1 VDHHAELRINE
12 TLRQKIFE
20 INATRWLGA
29 PSFGGGHYAVKG
41 DVMAADVR
49 DWRDKMALRA
59 LGGDNKPGVVSR
71 SFLVQSLAK
80 YAMQPGKNE
89 LGGVHGLKCITS
101 NQWFPL
107 TTNRLEFGCMELWI
121 TVHCENGGVIYP
133 MEIVHDAKHT
143 VGHTPWTR
151 SPILAY

>member
-1 VDHHAELRINE
+1 
-12 TLRQKIFE
+12 
-20 INATRWLGA
+20 
-29 PSFGGGHYAVKG
+29 
-41 DVMAADVR
+41 MAADVR

-107 TTNRLEFGCMELWI
+107 TTNRLEFGYVWNYGLLYIMKMVVSSIRCKSCMTPNTPSGTPL
-121 TVHCENGGVIYP
+121 GRGVP
-133 MEIVHDAKHT
+133 F
-143 VGHTPWTR
+143 
-151 SPILAY
+151 